1 MYDRQDPPGRS
12 SVLHAKSINR
22 RGTGGCLF
30 NICAVCIG
38 KPYYCWEPRVGPAGW
53 ASLFGRLAGGVAAWA
68 SLFRWLAGRR
78 AAMEASPD
86 DVYPLKRIVFYQR
99 PVQIVLQNLNG
110 PCPLLAI
117 TNVLLLAGKLTL
129 HVDRN
134 HVSYRHLVEM
144 LGEFLFTQQHVES
157 EAEALTREATISAT
171 LGLLPR
177 LCHGLDV
184 NVGFDSTE
192 AFEYTQELAC
202 FDAFGVVLRHGW
214 VVDPQAVGT
223 AGAIGGKT
231 YNVLQEL
238 LINAAMVR
246 EQRTPRAA
254 LEPEPEVEPEPKP
267 ADVPET
273 DADELAAAI
282 ALSLDAPADASL
294 EPPPPLAQST
304 EGAAELV
311 AAPAAEPTGAEP
323 AAEPAAEPVAAEP
336 APVVSPEQVAANEKL
351 LLDAAQVEEFLE
363 ASRSQL
369 TYHGLFE
376 LMRVV
381 KPNAMCAFFRN
392 CHFGVLHNH
401 EGKLYILLTDAG
413 YADVEGA
420 VWEQL
425 CEIDGD
431 NVIVGSDFR
440 VASHPATASQV
451 QVQPPPT
458 VQGTVVGTTLPP
470 GARPAGNVVA
480 GTVLPPVVGTLQ
492 PRAGSAA
499 TSVYTCEYNCGFR
512 GSHTDVMNHERLCP
526 LNPAA
531 AQPPSDYVVD
541 SQDYVVQPLPAPS
554 AQPQAGQQQYMGG
567 EDTDGDLALALQ
579 MQEEEARQMRDEEHE
594 RGERLRAAGIQ

>member
-1 MYDRQDPPGRS
+1 
-12 SVLHAKSINR
+12 
-22 RGTGGCLF
+22 
-30 NICAVCIG
+30 
-38 KPYYCWEPRVGPAGW
+38 
-53 ASLFGRLAGGVAAWA
+53 
-68 SLFRWLAGRR
+68 
-78 AAMEASPD
+78 MEASAE
-86 DVYPLKRIVFYQR
+86 DVYPLKRIVFCRR

-129 HVDRN
+129 HADRN
-134 HVSYRHLVEM
+134 HVSYKHLVEM
-144 LGEFLFTQQHVES
+144 LGEYLFTQQHVES

-214 VVDPQAVGT
+214 IVDPQDVGT
-223 AGAIGGKT
+223 AAAIGGRT
-231 YNVLQEL
+231 YNALQEL
-238 LINAAMVR
+238 LINAAMLR
-246 EQRTPRAA
+246 EQRTPRTE
-254 LEPEPEVEPEPKP
+254 LEPEPEVEPESQP
-267 ADVPET
+267 AEVPAT

-282 ALSLDAPADASL
+282 ALSLDTPADASL
-294 EPPPPLAQST
+294 EPPPPLAEST
-304 EGAAELV
+304 SEAAE
-311 AAPAAEPTGAEP
+311 G
-323 AAEPAAEPVAAEP
+323 AEPAAEPVAEP
-336 APVVSPEQVAANEKL
+336 AANPVVEPAAETVPVLSPEQVAANEKL

-363 ASRSQL
+363 TSRSQL

-381 KPNAMCAFFRN
+381 KPNVVCAFFRN

-431 NVIVGSDFR
+431 NVIVGADFR
-440 VASHPATASQV
+440 VASHSAATSQV
-451 QVQPPPT
+451 QVQPPPP
-458 VQGTVVGTTLPP
+458 VQGTIVGTALPP
-470 GARPAGNVVA
+470 GARPTGRVVA
-480 GTVLPPVVGTLQ
+480 GTVLPPAVGSLQ
-492 PRAGSAA
+492 PGAGPTA

-512 GSHTDVMNHERLCP
+512 GSHKDVTNHERQCY
-526 LNPAA
+526 LNPSA
-531 AQPPSDYVVD
+531 AQQPSDYVVD
-541 SQDYVVQPLPAPS
+541 SRDYVVQPLPAPS
-554 AQPQAGQQQYMGG
+554 AQPQNDQGQYMGR

-579 MQEEEARQMRDEEHE
+579 MQEEEARQMRDEERE
-594 RGERLRAAGIQ
+594 REERLRAAGIQ